1 MREEELIKKLESV
14 ELPEIELQSHRRR
27 LRMAL
32 LDAGYLQRRPGIT
45 ILDLAK
51 SRVKGGIDIMIRGL
65 VSRQP
70 VWKTAVIGVLAVAL
84 IAGLA
89 IALPS
94 LTGQSPEALAA
105 EIAQNDPEIQ
115 AMFQP
120 WGGLAKVIKVVR
132 PREEDV
138 FHVVLMIPKE
148 DFTSSEQDVSGVI
161 VVNVAVNVAERR
173 VVGRQVFEAKGLELP
188 PLSETDKAKAV
199 DIAEADS
206 EVQLILDS
214 GATIRSVTPLLEP
227 GYAGVWLRH
236 NKKFWLAHVDLV
248 NESVVKIIGVAPET

>member
-1 MREEELIKKLESV
+1 MKEEELIKKLESV

-32 LDAGYLQRRPGIT
+32 LDAGYLQRRPGVT

-65 VSRQP
+65 VSRQA

-94 LTGQSPEALAA
+94 LIGQSPEALAA

-120 WGGLAKVIKVVR
+120 WGGLAKVIKVVS

-161 VVNVAVNVAERR
+161 VVNVAERR

-199 DIAEADS
+199 DIAKADS

-214 GATIRSVTPLLEP
+214 EATITSVIPLLEP

-236 NKKFWLAHVDLV
+236 NKKFWLANVDLV

>member
-1 MREEELIKKLESV
+1 MKEEELIKKLESV
-14 ELPEIELQSHRRR
+14 ELPEIELQSHRRQ

-32 LDAGYLQRRPGIT
+32 LDAGYLQRRPGVT

-161 VVNVAVNVAERR
+161 VVNVAERR

-199 DIAEADS
+199 DIAKADS

-214 GATIRSVTPLLEP
+214 EATITSVTPLLEP

>member
-1 MREEELIKKLESV
+1 
-14 ELPEIELQSHRRR
+14 
-27 LRMAL
+27 
-32 LDAGYLQRRPGIT
+32 
-45 ILDLAK
+45 
-51 SRVKGGIDIMIRGL
+51 
-65 VSRQP
+65 
-70 VWKTAVIGVLAVAL
+70 VLAVAL

-161 VVNVAVNVAERR
+161 VVNVAERR

-199 DIAEADS
+199 DIAKADS

-214 GATIRSVTPLLEP
+214 EATITSVTPLLEP